1 MKYLKHL
8 KQQGF
13 SLIEVMIALVIG
25 IVLLGGAINIFIS
38 NNSVYRLESELSRMQ
53 ETGRFLIEVM
63 SKEIRMAGY
72 SGCSS
77 RGTID
82 VNVMAD
88 TPPPVPFASDVAV
101 LGFNDDGTNKWD
113 PVLTAN
119 NKIPLYDIDGDAT
132 KDLVSDTDIINIQRA
147 DSCGATL
154 TEGTDTAQSAQFKVN
169 APNGCGFKQY
179 SVIMIT
185 DCTHAEIFAI
195 QSNPSSGS
203 GKETLTHSNSLNVGS
218 FIATEYGPDS
228 QIFKMRSNTF
238 FVATGTATDKGGT
251 RKSSLYQA
259 TWDPS
264 DNNTT
269 LTSAD
274 FSIMELADGVE
285 DLQILYGEDTGG
297 GNEYADEYL
306 TANLVSDWAD
316 VRSVRINLLLRS
328 EDDITTQP
336 RAFTFNGAN
345 ANTANDNRLRMVFS
359 TTIALRNRLP

>member
-25 IVLLGGAINIFIS
+25 IILLGGAVNIFIS

-53 ETGRFLIEVM
+53 ESGRFLIEIM
-63 SKEIRMAGY
+63 SKEIRMAGF

-82 VNVMAD
+82 INVMTD
-88 TPPPVPFASDVAV
+88 TPPPVSFSSDIAV
-101 LGFNDDGTNKWD
+101 LGFNDDGTDTWD
-113 PVLTAN
+113 PVLPAN
-119 NKIPLYDIDGDAT
+119 TIIALYDIDGDTT

-154 TEGTDTAQSAQFKVN
+154 TEGTQTDQSAQFKVV

-179 SVIMIT
+179 SVVMIT
-185 DCTHAEIFAI
+185 DCTVADVFSI

-203 GKETLTHSNSLNVGS
+203 GKETLTHSTSLNSGN
-218 FIATEYGPDS
+218 FIATEYGPDA

-259 TWDPS
+259 IWDPS
-264 DNNTT
+264 DSNTN
-269 LTSAD
+269 LTAAD

-306 TANLVSDWAD
+306 SADLVSDWAD

-328 EDDITTQP
+328 EDNITTEP
-336 RAFTFNGAN
+336 RAFTFNGSN
-345 ANTANDNRLRMVFS
+345 VNTTNDKRLRMVFS
-359 TTIALRNRLP
+359 TTITLRNRLP

>member
-1 MKYLKHL
+1 MKYLNNL

-13 SLIEVMIALVIG
+13 SLIEIMIALVIG
-25 IVLLGGAINIFIS
+25 MVLLGGAVSIFIS
-38 NNSVYRLESELSRMQ
+38 NYSVYRLESELSRMQ
-53 ETGRFLIEVM
+53 EAGRFLIEVM
-63 SKEIRMAGY
+63 SKEIRMGGF
-72 SGCSS
+72 SGCAS

-101 LGFNDDGTNKWD
+101 FGFNDDGTNTWD
-113 PVLTAN
+113 PVLSVT

-132 KDLVSDTDIINIQRA
+132 KDLVSGTDIINVQRA

-154 TEGTDTAQSAQFKVN
+154 DEDTNTGQSAQFKVN
-169 APNGCGFKQY
+169 APNGCDFKQY

-185 DCTHAEIFAI
+185 DCTNADVFAI
-195 QSNPSSGS
+195 QSNPTSGS
-203 GKETLTHSNSLNVGS
+203 GKETLTHSNSLNVGN

-238 FVATGTATDKGGT
+238 FVATGTATDKSGT

-269 LTSAD
+269 LTTAD
-274 FSIMELADGVE
+274 FTIMELADGVE

-297 GNEYADEYL
+297 GNLYADEY
-306 TANLVSDWAD
+306 VSADTVADWANI
-316 VRSVRINLLLRS
+316 RSVRVNLLLRS
-328 EDDITTQP
+328 EDNITTQS
-336 RAFTFNGAN
+336 RSFTFNGLE
-345 ANTANDNRLRMVFS
+345 ANTGNDNRLRMTFS
-359 TTIALRNRLP
+359 TTITLRNRLP

>member
-13 SLIEVMIALVIG
+13 SLIEIMIALVIG

-53 ETGRFLIEVM
+53 ESGRFLIEVM
-63 SKEIRMAGY
+63 SKEIRMAGF

-77 RGTID
+77 RGSID
-82 VNVMAD
+82 VNIMTT
-88 TPPPVPFASDVAV
+88 TPPPVEFSSDTAV
-101 LGFNDDGTNKWD
+101 FGFNDDGTDTWD

-119 NKIPLYDIDGDAT
+119 TMIALYDIDGDAT

-154 TEGTDTAQSAQFKVN
+154 TEGTQTDKSAQFKVN

-179 SVIMIT
+179 STVMIT
-185 DCTHAEIFAI
+185 DCTIADVFSI

-203 GKETLTHSNSLNVGS
+203 GKETLTHSESLNVGN
-218 FIATEYGPDS
+218 FIATEYGPDA

-238 FVATGTATDKGGT
+238 FVATGTATDKSGT

-259 TWDPS
+259 SWDPS
-264 DNNTT
+264 DGGTT
-269 LTSAD
+269 LDAAD
-274 FSIMELADGVE
+274 FTIMELADGVE

-297 GNEYADEYL
+297 GNQYADEYL
-306 TANLVSDWAD
+306 SADLVSDWAD
-316 VRSVRINLLLRS
+316 VRSVRISLLLRS
-328 EDDITTQP
+328 EDDITTEP
-336 RAFTFNGAN
+336 VSFTFNSLE
-345 ANTANDNRLRMVFS
+345 ANTANDKRLRMVFS